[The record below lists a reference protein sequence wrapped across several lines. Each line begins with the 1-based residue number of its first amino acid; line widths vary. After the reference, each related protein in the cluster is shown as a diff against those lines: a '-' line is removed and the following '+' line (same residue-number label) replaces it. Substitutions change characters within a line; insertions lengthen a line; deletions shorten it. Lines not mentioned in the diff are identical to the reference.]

1 MAPKTR
7 RVVIGMTLADFPD
20 ILAQL
25 DPTYHSV
32 ESARVLSAGGRDR
45 LNWVC
50 DKGPDHTWDATVKAR
65 CSART
70 GCPCC
75 SGNKVSIT
83 NCLRT
88 RFPALNAELLPANRN
103 GGLTGLDITA
113 YGTATMWWVC
123 PRGHEYDMRVRART
137 AVGAN
142 CPYCSGKRLLP
153 EQSLA
158 ALRPDVAEQW
168 HPTRNGGSTPWDFL
182 PQSNQFAWFA
192 CPKSALH
199 DWKSRI
205 QHRVVYD
212 SRCPY
217 CAGQKACADNCLA
230 FLRPDIARE
239 LDPVRSGFT
248 ADDVTQG
255 SGRQAAWICATWGE
269 EHRWTAIIGNRTRP
283 TRPERCPYCSGKR
296 PWRLNN
302 LAVLFPAIAAEY
314 DPSLNGGRTA
324 AEVLPFSAKMAGWRC
339 RLDPSHAWR
348 KPVTDRT
355 GNGTGCKH
363 CHTGRRFS
371 RIEIQVSHL
380 LATVLPIDP
389 CIRFVEVD
397 GKDVS
402 VDIVVTLLRLA
413 IEYDGGWWHRN
424 KRAKD
429 TAKNATLEAAG
440 WGLLRIR
447 EAPLAA
453 ITAWDIVIQPA
464 SDPVTVATLALR
476 RLAKLGFTTET
487 TIPLDA
493 VVPALEAA
501 EAFIDHLTTLTLA
514 RRAARMKS
522 RDCPPRTPAAAL
534 TAGAP

>member
-1 MAPKTR
+1 
-7 RVVIGMTLADFPD
+7 MTLADFPD

-25 DPTYHSV
+25 DPAYHRV
-32 ESARVLSAGGRDR
+32 ESARVLNAGSLNR
-45 LNWVC
+45 LSWVC
-50 DKGPDHTWDATVKAR
+50 DKGPDHTWGATVKAR
-65 CSART
+65 CSGRT

-88 RFPALNAELLPANRN
+88 RFPALDAELLPASRN
-103 GGLTGLDITA
+103 SGLTGLDITA

-137 AVGAN
+137 AMSAN

-158 ALRPDVAEQW
+158 ALRPDVATQW
-168 HPTRNGGSTPWDFL
+168 HPTRNGDNTPWDFL

-205 QHRVVYD
+205 QHRTVYD
-212 SRCPY
+212 SGCPY
-217 CAGQKACADNCLA
+217 CAGRKVCADNSLA
-230 FLRPDIARE
+230 ALRPDIARE

-255 SGRQAAWICATWGE
+255 SDRQAAWVCATWGE
-269 EHRWTAIIGNRTRP
+269 EHRWTAHISSRTRP
-283 TRPERCPYCSGKR
+283 TQPERCPYCSRKR

-302 LAVLFPAIAAEY
+302 LALLFPAIAAEY
-314 DPSLNGGRTA
+314 DPTLNGGQTA
-324 AEVLPFSAKMAGWRC
+324 AEVLPFSAKLAGWRC
-339 RLDPSHAWR
+339 RRDPAHVWR
-348 KPVTDRT
+348 KPVVERT
-355 GNGTGCKH
+355 SNGTGCKH

-371 RIEIQVSHL
+371 RVEIQVSHL

-389 CIRFVEVD
+389 CIRFVEVA

-413 IEYDGGWWHRN
+413 IEYDGGWWHRG

-429 TAKNATLEAAG
+429 TAKNAALKAAG

-447 EAPLAA
+447 EAPLTA
-453 ITAWDIVIQPA
+453 ITDWDIVIQPA
-464 SDPVTVATLALR
+464 SDPVTVATLTLR

-501 EAFIDHLTTLTLA
+501 EAFIDHLTALTLA
-514 RRAARMKS
+514 KRAARMNS

-534 TAGAP
+534 AAGTP